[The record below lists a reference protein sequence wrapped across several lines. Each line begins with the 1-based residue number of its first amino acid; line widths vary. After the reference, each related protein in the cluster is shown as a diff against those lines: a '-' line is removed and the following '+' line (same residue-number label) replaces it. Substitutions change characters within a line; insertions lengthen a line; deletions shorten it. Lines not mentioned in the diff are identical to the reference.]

1 MNIGTPS
8 TYKQSKLIGTNS
20 PTELKEGSYWMNI
33 KENNEIVASL
43 YVKPY
48 NNTAYIIRD
57 VFVSEKYRNKGYG
70 SQLISGIL
78 EHLKPKNRSIYLYVD
93 PKNIGAMNLYK
104 KFNFKLIKSDG
115 VWGDKYKFIP

>member
-57 VFVSEKYRNKGYG
+57 VFVSEKHRNKGYG

-78 EHLKPKNRSIYLYVD
+78 EHLFICRS
-93 PKNIGAMNLYK
+93 
-104 KFNFKLIKSDG
+104 
-115 VWGDKYKFIP
+115 